1 MSETEEKIV
10 YPKLLD
16 DYFKS
21 NEVIIKQIPDK
32 FRVLKQDALPDKTI
46 KSTRIFVNYL
56 NKELAFWSYEELRN
70 NPIVSSYKSYYS
82 QALTNVNNAMANAIE
97 NPNQA
102 IYYLKNA
109 IDVVTQNCQIGSI
122 TELAKM
128 FKFFKDKP
136 NHFFYGF
143 QNAITPNTQVSYYN
157 YAAWHEGFYYGMEYK
172 LAISSIEKF
181 VQNYNMT
188 YAEATK
194 EAEKEIANL
203 LAKSNTLFH
212 DQELRVEELWANN
225 KKELEQQKADTNS
238 FIEEKQ
244 LKMVDLEK
252 TYEEKLKL
260 SKPAEYWK
268 KMSKSY
274 TRSGGIWLGVSTLLA
289 IAIIAG
295 IALLII
301 FTPNLFEKNA
311 YWLDLVK
318 DTALLTVIT
327 SVAIY
332 VLRIT
337 IKLSLSSFHLSRD
350 AREREQLS
358 YFYLSLMES
367 KGITEKERALIIN
380 SLFSRSDTGLLKGDS
395 APSMTAN
402 ITDLLEKDKSK

>member
-1 MSETEEKIV
+1 MAETQEKII
-10 YPKLLD
+10 YPEWMD
-16 DYFKS
+16 RYFKE
-21 NEVIIKQIPDK
+21 NEVIIKRLPDNY
-32 FRVLKQDALPDKTI
+32 RIIDKQALPNKTI
-46 KSTRIFVNYL
+46 KTTKQFVQYLEAEQKFWNYE
-56 NKELAFWSYEELRN
+56 NVSN
-70 NPIVSSYKSYYS
+70 NIIVSNYS
-82 QALTNVNNAMANAIE
+82 SVISSSLSNINTIRNSEETDSNKRLFRDSVNSFIN
-97 NPNQA
+97 
-102 IYYLKNA
+102 
-109 IDVVTQNCQIGSI
+109 NCQIASI
-122 TELAKM
+122 TSIAKW
-128 FKFFKDKP
+128 FKKFSDR
-136 NHFFYGF
+136 NRYFFYGF
-143 QNAITPNTQVSYYN
+143 QDAITNNSPSYSGQ
-157 YAAWHEGFYYGMEYK
+157 AQWHEGFYYGMEYK
-172 LAISSIEKF
+172 NVIQSIEIL
-181 VQNYNMT
+181 VSNYGLS
-188 YAEATK
+188 YK
-194 EAEKEIANL
+194 EAFEKTEKELNELVANSSNL
-203 LAKSNTLFH
+203 FYSQQQEILEVKTNTLKEIEEQKKNFLEYKAQKE
-212 DQELRVEELWANN
+212 QEL
-225 KKELEQQKADTNS
+225 T
-238 FIEEKQ
+238 
-244 LKMVDLEK
+244 DLENL
-252 TYEEKLKL
+252 YQEKLKL

-274 TRSGGIWLGVSTLLA
+274 TRSGGIWLGVSALLA
-289 IAIIAG
+289 IAIISG
-295 IALLII
+295 LALLII

>member
-1 MSETEEKIV
+1 MAETEEKII

-21 NEVIIKQIPDK
+21 NEVILKQMPDK
-32 FRVLKQDALPDKTI
+32 FRVLKQDALPDKII

-56 NKELAFWSYEELRN
+56 NKELAFWSYDEIGN
-70 NPIVSSYKSYYS
+70 NPIVSSYKTNYN
-82 QALTNVNNAMANAIE
+82 QALTNVNNAIATAAS

-102 IYYLKNA
+102 ISFLKNA
-109 IDVVTQNCQIGSI
+109 IDVVSQHCQIGSS

-128 FKFFKDKP
+128 FKFFKEKSVY
-136 NHFFYGF
+136 FFYGF
-143 QNAITPNTQVSYYN
+143 QNAITPDTQTSYYN
-157 YAAWHEGFYYGMEYK
+157 HSGWHEGFYYGMEYK

-188 YAEATK
+188 YIDATK
-194 EAEKEIANL
+194 KAEEEIASL

-212 DQELRVEELWANN
+212 DQELRVEELWKNN
-225 KKELEQQKADTNS
+225 QVEIEQQKLDTNN
-238 FIEEKQ
+238 FIQEKQ
-244 LKMVDLEK
+244 NRMSELEK

-274 TRSGGIWLGVSTLLA
+274 TRSGSIWLAVSALTA
-289 IAIIAG
+289 MAIIAG
-295 IALLII
+295 LALIII
-301 FTPNLFEKNA
+301 FTPNLFEKNS

-332 VLRIT
+332 ILRIT

-367 KGITEKERALIIN
+367 KGITENERALIIN

-402 ITDLLEKDKSK
+402 ISDLLDKDKSK

>member
-1 MSETEEKIV
+1 MAETQETIV
-10 YPKLLD
+10 YPEWMD
-16 DYFKS
+16 RYFKE
-21 NEVIIKQIPDK
+21 NEVIIKRLPDNY
-32 FRVLKQDALPDKTI
+32 RIIDKQALPNKTI
-46 KSTRIFVNYL
+46 KTTKQFVKYLETEQKFWNYEGVSRNIVVSNYNSTISTSLSNI
-56 NKELAFWSYEELRN
+56 N
-70 NPIVSSYKSYYS
+70 
-82 QALTNVNNAMANAIE
+82 T
-97 NPNQA
+97 
-102 IYYLKNA
+102 LKNSA
-109 IDVVTQNCQIGSI
+109 ETDGNKRLFRESINTFINTCQVASI
-122 TELAKM
+122 TNIAKW
-128 FKFFKDKP
+128 FKKFSDR
-136 NHFFYGF
+136 NQYFFYGF
-143 QNAITPNTQVSYYN
+143 KDAVTNSSPSYSSQ
-157 YAAWHEGFYYGMEYK
+157 AQWHEGFYYGMEYK
-172 LAISSIEKF
+172 NAIQSIEIL
-181 VQNYNMT
+181 VSNYGLS
-188 YAEATK
+188 YK
-194 EAEKEIANL
+194 EAFEKTEKELNELVANSSNL
-203 LAKSNTLFH
+203 FHTQQEEILEVKNNTLKEIEEQKKQFLEYKTQKE
-212 DQELRVEELWANN
+212 QEL
-225 KKELEQQKADTNS
+225 T
-238 FIEEKQ
+238 
-244 LKMVDLEK
+244 DLENL
-252 TYEEKLKL
+252 YQEKLKL

-274 TRSGGIWLGVSTLLA
+274 TISGSIWLAVSTLLA

-295 IALLII
+295 LALLIV
-301 FTPNLFEKNA
+301 FTPNLFEKNS